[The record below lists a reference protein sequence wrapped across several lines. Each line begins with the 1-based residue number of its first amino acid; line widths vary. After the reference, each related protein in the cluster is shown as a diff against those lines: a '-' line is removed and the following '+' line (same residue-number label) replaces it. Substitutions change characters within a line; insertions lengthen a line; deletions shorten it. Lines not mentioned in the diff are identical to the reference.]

1 MKTLTALV
9 TETPN
14 KQDRRGFFNLIKVIS
29 GNPTA
34 NIKLSSVKAFTL
46 KSGTRER
53 CLFLPHPFNIVL
65 KVLTRT
71 IKHKRKYYSARK
83 K

>member
-1 MKTLTALV
+1 METLHLKTLTALV
-9 TETPN
+9 PETPN

-53 CLFLPHPFNIVL
+53 GLFLTTSIQHC
-65 KVLTRT
+65 
-71 IKHKRKYYSARK
+71 IKSSNQDN
-83 K
+83 

>member
-1 MKTLTALV
+1 MKNLTAIV

-14 KQDRRGFFNLIKVIS
+14 RWDRRGSFSLMKVIS

-34 NIKLSSVKAFTL
+34 DIRLSSVKAFTL
-46 KSGTRER
+46 KLGTRER

-71 IKHKRKYYSARK
+71 IKHKEK
-83 K
+83 